1 MSCVPGDDLVAAIAD
16 HAPRLQDG
24 DVLVVTSKVVSKVE
38 GRLVAVDNADPAAR
52 DAARMAAIDAET
64 DRVVAQRGELK
75 IVQTRQG
82 LVLAAAGVDESNV
95 AADELALLPVE
106 PDGSAAA
113 LREGLHERLGVDVG
127 VIVSDSMGRPWRNG
141 IVDQAI
147 GVAGLR
153 AVFDARGRLDSYGRP
168 LLVTEV
174 AVADEIAAAADLVK
188 GKLSGVP
195 VAIVRGLATDGKL
208 VDDGLGISTLLRD
221 STDDLFRL
229 GTTEA
234 IEVGRADAVGSRVSP
249 PALHRAAVEAITA
262 FVPPTLA
269 EGSVREAFLGFLS
282 ARPDAMWRSCVAGHV
297 TASALILDPVRRS
310 VLLTLHP
317 RAGMWLQVGGHCDPD
332 DITLLDAARREAAEE
347 SGIADLGSIRYCSAW
362 TCTRSPA
369 RSACPPGIST
379 CGSSPSLRRAPCRCA
394 ATSRSTWAGSPGTR
408 CPTERHPSCPQAA
421 RAAHSERVSAS
432 DHARRSTR

>member
-1 MSCVPGDDLVAAIAD
+1 M
-16 HAPRLQDG
+16 
-24 DVLVVTSKVVSKVE
+24 LVVTSKVVSKVE
-38 GRLVAVDNADPAAR
+38 GRLITVDNADPAAR

-95 AADELALLPVE
+95 AADELALLPIE

-113 LREGLHERLGVDVG
+113 LREGLRDRLGVDVG

-208 VDDGLGISTLLRD
+208 VDDGLGTSTLLRD

-332 DITLLDAARREAAEE
+332 DITLLDAARREAVGGE
-347 SGIADLGSIRYCSAW
+347 RHR
-362 TCTRSPA
+362 RSTVRSDAAQPGRA
-369 RSACPPGIST
+369 RDHLFA
-379 CGSSPSLRRAPCRCA
+379 RRAHQAFRRAVRRRRSGGRRAGAQPRVARPGLVLLGRA
-394 ATSRSTWAGSPGTR
+394 ARRIGTR
-408 CPTERHPSCPQAA
+408 AA
-421 RAAHSERVSAS
+421 RAARAGSGAADRF
-432 DHARRSTR
+432 DQP